1 MKIPSVYGKPI
12 ITWLTR
18 LDLKIT
24 ARTSGMSLRG
34 GAGSLDVPDSGHRPI
49 CSSGCSNHSNIVII
63 MEAAQIDPGQTQ
75 CIYLFACTLASLLT
89 CEDKQ
94 GSPFRI

>member
-1 MKIPSVYGKPI
+1 
-12 ITWLTR
+12 
-18 LDLKIT
+18 
-24 ARTSGMSLRG
+24 MSLRG
-34 GAGSLDVPDSGHRPI
+34 RATSLDAPDSGHRPI
-49 CSSGCSNHSNIVII
+49 CLSGCSNHSNTVII

-94 GSPFRI
+94 GSHLGFNEWEQLKRRTAPSF